1 MHKAREIHT
10 LTVLSWKDSLEN
22 ELHKQFV
29 QIIDKYG

>member
-1 MHKAREIHT
+1 MHKAREIHN
-10 LTVLSWKDSLEN
+10 LTVLSGKDSLEN